1 MTDDDEVTEGA
12 VTPEELRLED
22 NDHVVPLDNNRYLV
36 SPNLIDESTA
46 ERIQAAAGDDE
57 ETPESEGTTPD
68 PPQPTLDI
76 AAARAIVERSVATVE
91 GEYAFEVTAKVEG
104 SVTRHRT
111 VTNDVTTAFDR
122 LLLWFAHQVS
132 EDTPV
137 EEVLG
142 ILLLESSIPVTFP
155 NRGVGN
161 LLESHDL
168 DAADSIA
175 DLLVAVGE
183 TLESR
188 HDEYHNR

>member
-1 MTDDDEVTEGA
+1 MTGEDEGTEGA
-12 VTPEELRLED
+12 ITPEELRLED

-46 ERIQAAAGDDE
+46 ERIQAAADDDDAHS
-57 ETPESEGTTPD
+57 ESERANTESS
-68 PPQPTLDI
+68 QPTLDL
-76 AAARAIVERSVATVE
+76 AAARAIVERSVASVE

-142 ILLLESSIPVTFP
+142 ILVLESSIPVTFP

-175 DLLVAVGE
+175 DLLAAVGE